1 MSRHLRTKQSTTI
14 DLDRKTREKL
24 EGEFQ
29 REFFEAALENDPA
42 NLECLIRLGDLY
54 TRQGSFQKGLE
65 IDLRLV
71 EICPEESTFH
81 YNLACSYSLL
91 SQLEEALGAL
101 ETAIEQGYD
110 EWEHLNADEDL
121 TNLRKHP
128 QYDALIARFSA
139 DDGVNFLEQDQD
151 DS

>member
-1 MSRHLRTKQSTTI
+1 MSRYLRTKQGTKI
-14 DLDRKTREKL
+14 DLDRTTREKL

-42 NLECLIRLGDLY
+42 NLGCLIRLGDLY
-54 TRQGSFQKGLE
+54 TRQGFYQKGLE

-71 EICPEESTFH
+71 DICPKESTFH

-91 SQLEEALGAL
+91 GQLEESLEAL
-101 ETAIEQGYD
+101 ETAIEHGYD
-110 EWEHLNADEDL
+110 EWEHLNADDDL
-121 TNLRKHP
+121 ANLRNHP
-128 QYDALIARFSA
+128 RYEELIARFSA

-151 DS
+151 GS